1 MRHRPSLLIALCAAA
16 LAAGCAPLRPP
27 AATPA
32 PPGGAA
38 LGRPLPAVEVATLDG
53 TPVALPAA
61 LGGRPALVSLWA
73 TWCEAC
79 ATEFEP
85 LRRLHEGVGGRG
97 GEVVGLSVG
106 EPAEKVRAVVQERR
120 LPWRQFVDPE
130 FRFADALGQK
140 QVPTTLVVNAA
151 GEVAFVGGALD
162 EAALAALRR
171 ELDRPR

>member
-1 MRHRPSLLIALCAAA
+1 MRHRPSLLIALGAAA
-16 LAAGCAPLRPP
+16 LWAGCAPLRSP
-27 AATPA
+27 AGAAVPA
-32 PPGGAA
+32 GAA

-53 TPVALPAA
+53 RPVALAAA
-61 LGGRPALVSLWA
+61 LAGRPALISLWA

-85 LRRLHEGVGGRG
+85 LRRLHEGVGARG
-97 GEVVGLSVG
+97 GEVVAVSVG
-106 EPAEKVRAVVQERR
+106 EPAERVRALVQERG
-120 LPWRQFVDPE
+120 LPWRQFVDPD

-151 GEVAFVGGALD
+151 GEVTFLGGALD

-171 ELDRPR
+171 ELDRRP